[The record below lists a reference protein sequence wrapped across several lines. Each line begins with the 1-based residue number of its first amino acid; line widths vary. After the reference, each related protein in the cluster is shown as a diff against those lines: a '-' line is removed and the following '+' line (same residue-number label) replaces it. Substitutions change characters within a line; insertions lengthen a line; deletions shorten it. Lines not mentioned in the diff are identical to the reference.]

1 MINIAVRATYYI
13 FCNRNRN
20 WDSPDLM
27 QFWFLSFSLLF
38 FWIIQSQ
45 AAFVNCLY
53 IARFTFKNTTKVS
66 IIIII
71 IIIIIKYYF
80 LPSSREGIAKKGT
93 TDMMPHRLLDSL
105 SIFSYICLKLRVTK
119 GLVIIYY
126 YSTHSFNL
134 FWLVMTSPSTCKNT
148 YN

>member
-1 MINIAVRATYYI
+1 MINIAIRATYYI
-13 FCNRNRN
+13 FCHRNRN

-27 QFWFLSFSLLF
+27 QFWFLFFSLLFF

-53 IARFTFKNTTKVS
+53 VARFTIVHSKTQNTVS
-66 IIIII
+66 

-80 LPSSREGIAKKGT
+80 LPSSREGIPKKGT
-93 TDMMPHRLLDSL
+93 TDMTPHRLLESL

-134 FWLVMTSPSTCKNT
+134 FWPVTTSPSTCKNT

>member
-1 MINIAVRATYYI
+1 MINIAIRATYYI
-13 FCNRNRN
+13 FCHRNRN

-27 QFWFLSFSLLF
+27 QFWFLFFSLLFF

-53 IARFTFKNTTKVS
+53 VARFTFKNKNKVS
-66 IIIII
+66 II

-80 LPSSREGIAKKGT
+80 LPSSREGIAKKGHNRDT
-93 TDMMPHRLLDSL
+93 MPHRLLDSL
-105 SIFSYICLKLRVTK
+105 SIVSYICLKLRVTK

-134 FWLVMTSPSTCKNT
+134 FWPVTTSPSTCKNT